1 MIHDS
6 HVQIVK
12 AQTRGRRRARHAAR
26 SFDRGR
32 GWVFAEALGP
42 PRLWA
47 ASLRLALESFTE
59 HVDRTRHEDS
69 YSLSS
74 SVTRVR
80 EQLVSKGSE
89 YLGPNPLNIGLAAF
103 HLDANALHTVTS
115 GSGRVEFH
123 HAGDI
128 PERISQRGRE
138 DVGLL
143 RGRSVSTKGEYSPGG
158 LIIAGSDGVFSDAT
172 IQRVGEAL
180 RTDTVIGCAALA
192 SILTESPIDDQGAI
206 VLTLRL
212 ETI

>member
-1 MIHDS
+1 MVGGEPDT
-6 HVQIVK
+6 QP
-12 AQTRGRRRARHAAR
+12 AL
-26 SFDRGR
+26 DRGR
-32 GWVFAEALGP
+32 GWVRRGP
-42 PRLWA
+42 SGRLVYGQRV
-47 ASLRLALESFTE
+47 SGSPLNLTE

-115 GSGRVEFH
+115 GSGRVYFH
-123 HAGDI
+123 QAGDI

-180 RTDTVIGCAALA
+180 RTDTVGCAALA